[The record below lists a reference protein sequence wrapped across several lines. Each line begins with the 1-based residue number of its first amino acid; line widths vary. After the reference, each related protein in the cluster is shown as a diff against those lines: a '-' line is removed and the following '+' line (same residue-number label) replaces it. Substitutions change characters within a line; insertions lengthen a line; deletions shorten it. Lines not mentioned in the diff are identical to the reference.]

1 MDPLDLKN
9 IEFSPQMRLLLWCC
23 EKTTNEKHQT
33 NITKIIHEGLK
44 WDKFMQLVNYH
55 QVLPIVY
62 HNLQKHAADKIPPHT
77 LGRLK
82 NRGKKQKLHSMRL
95 TAELIRIVKLCR
107 EQGIE
112 VICLKGPVLSLQLYR
127 DIALRHIIDIDL
139 LVKQGDIEK
148 VHHLLVDSGY
158 VAIHPEL
165 FSSTLHWRV
174 FKKSKHHIPY
184 HHKKKSIHLEI
195 HFRLFK
201 NFHVFPNRELNAW
214 NNPQSFVY
222 AGVKLNT
229 LAAIDNILFLFVHA
243 SIHKWHLLKWLTDM
257 ARLCHSQPIDWEKLL
272 RRAVEVGLERPVLQG
287 MLLLNYLFAV
297 PLPGIFSQFPVSK
310 PVIKLTHHA
319 LMVIKESRESEK
331 YGLFF
336 AFRERFYL
344 LKLKKGMKYKL
355 RYLRDLFY
363 LDSHRGLLR
372 LPWFLFPL
380 YLVLN
385 PFLWFYKNYIKDKM
399 YKKSEIRISKF
410 ETNKNDQ
417 NSK

>member
-1 MDPLDLKN
+1 MDTLDLKN
-9 IEFSPQMRLLLWCC
+9 IEFSPEMRLLLWCC
-23 EKTTNEKHQT
+23 KKTNEEKHQT
-33 NITKIIHEGLK
+33 NITNIIHEGLN
-44 WDKFMQLVNYH
+44 WDTFIRLVNYH
-55 QVLPIVY
+55 QVLPVVY
-62 HNLQKHAADKIPPHT
+62 ENLQKHAADKIPPHA
-77 LGRLK
+77 LSRLK
-82 NRGKKQKLHSMRL
+82 NRGKKQKLHSMKL

-107 EQGIE
+107 EKGIE

-127 DIALRHIIDIDL
+127 DIAIRHIIDIDL
-139 LVKQGDIEK
+139 LVKQEDIEK
-148 VHHLLVDSGY
+148 VHKLLVGSGY
-158 VAIHPEL
+158 AALHPEL
-165 FSSTLHWRV
+165 FSSSLHWRV

-184 HHKKKSIHLEI
+184 QHQEKSIHLEI

-201 NFHVFPNRELNAW
+201 NFHVFPNRELKAW
-214 NNPQSFVY
+214 NNPQSVVY

-229 LAAIDNILFLFVHA
+229 LAAVDNILFLFVHA
-243 SIHKWHLLKWLTDM
+243 SIHKWHMLKWLTDIVQ
-257 ARLCHSQPIDWEKLL
+257 LCHSQPIDWEKLFE
-272 RRAVEVGLERPVLQG
+272 RAVEVGLERPLLQG
-287 MLLLNYLFAV
+287 ILLLNQLFAV

-310 PVIKLTHHA
+310 TVIKLTNHA

-336 AFRERFYL
+336 AVRERFYL

-363 LDSHRGLLR
+363 LDSHRSLLR

-399 YKKSEIRISKF
+399 LFRKGQSFTGKK
-410 ETNKNDQ
+410 
-417 NSK
+417 